1 MIFFSGAYRSGGSAG
16 VEFRVEVG
24 IVTDA
29 DEAPEPDAAPPCRPA
44 AKAIAVPVNNTAH
57 TINHFF
63 ITIPPE
69 IYFTDIHPYIA
80 KAYEFF
86 KHRRSFENS
95 SDSKVKN
102 PANLCFYTAVLG

>member
-29 DEAPEPDAAPPCRPA
+29 DEDPEPDAAPPCRPA
-44 AKAIAVPVNNTAH
+44 AKAIAAPVKNTAH
-57 TINHFF
+57 TTNHFF

-69 IYFTDIHPYIA
+69 IYFTDIHPYIT
-80 KAYEFF
+80 KAHEFF

-95 SDSKVKN
+95 PDSKRKTRQTYVFI
-102 PANLCFYTAVLG
+102 PLF